1 MPKIILKGCI
11 LMLNKKS
18 YVYRFIDKDKKIIY
32 VGKSNNLDRRYGQHF
47 KKGGHLP
54 KECYNSVWKM
64 EYIKVDSELNALLL
78 ETYYINKYRPKYN
91 KLNKTYRA
99 TSTKNVNLKEI
110 KSDWKTY
117 RVVHPSLSPKDT
129 EPKKLT
135 LKQNIIFYSIAVVS
149 IAIVAVIYFK

>member
-1 MPKIILKGCI
+1 
-11 LMLNKKS
+11 MLSQKS
-18 YVYRFIDKDKKIIY
+18 YVYRFIDKNKKIIY
-32 VGKSNNLDRRYGQHF
+32 VGKTNNLDRRFGQHF
-47 KKGGHLP
+47 NKGGHLP

-91 KLNKTYRA
+91 KLNKTYKA

-110 KSDWKTY
+110 STNWKTF
-117 RVVHPSLSPKDT
+117 RIVHPSLSPKDHVH
-129 EPKKLT
+129 KKLT

-149 IAIVAVIYFK
+149 IAIVIVIYFR